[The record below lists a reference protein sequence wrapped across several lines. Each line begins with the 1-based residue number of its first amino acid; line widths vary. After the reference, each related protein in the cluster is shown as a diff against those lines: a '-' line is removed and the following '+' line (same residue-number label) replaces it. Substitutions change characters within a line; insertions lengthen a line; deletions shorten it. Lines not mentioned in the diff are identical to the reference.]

1 MISGKERAP
10 SRSYTKS
17 TRRNAIVQILN
28 QNHLVMLFVVNHLVN
43 HLAGDEYAE
52 AAGAQSFFFAHARV
66 LEGIA
71 LGVKKGCD
79 CSLVTIERL
88 DCKAFARVFDA
99 IENDARRVEVANF
112 DRLCG

>member
-28 QNHLVMLFVVNHLVN
+28 QNHLVMLLVVNHLVN

-52 AAGAQSFFFAHARV
+52 AAGAQSLFFAHARV

-71 LGVKKGCD
+71 FRVEKSCD
-79 CSLVTIERL
+79 CSFVTIERFE
-88 DCKAFARVFDA
+88 CKAFARVFDA
-99 IENDARRVEVANF
+99 IEDDTRRV
-112 DRLCG
+112 